1 MKHKTIGCLILS
13 IFLGFVAG
21 RAGAAEVPLD
31 IEDGA
36 GLAAAILHPAPVYT
50 KMAAQLKLEGKV
62 GIAAYV
68 NEAGA
73 VYDTIISYGNP
84 ILVQMAVS
92 AVKEWKFKPFVNEH
106 GKPAKAMVR
115 LTFDLKPPARPK

>member
-1 MKHKTIGCLILS
+1 MKQKTIGCLIVS
-13 IFLGFVAG
+13 IFLGVAAG

-31 IEDGA
+31 IADGV
-36 GLAAAILHPAPVYT
+36 GLAAAISHPAPVYT

-62 GIAAYV
+62 AIGVYV

-92 AVKEWKFKPFVNEH
+92 AVKEWKFKPFVNEQ
-106 GKPAKAMVR
+106 GKPAKAMVP
-115 LTFDLKPPARPK
+115 LTFDLKPPAKPK